1 MRKITI
7 LLTFLFF
14 IGASFANAQTRTISG
29 KVTSADDG
37 MGIPG
42 ATVLVK
48 GTTTGT
54 TTDLDGM
61 YTLNVEPSAEAL
73 VFSFIGMKP
82 VEIALGNYNNI
93 DVVMETESHLMD
105 EVVVTALGISREKKS
120 LGYAVQELDGEAVN
134 RVRSSNVV
142 NSLAGKAT
150 GVDIRQASTMGGSA
164 NILIRGTASLTQNN
178 QALFVIDGVP
188 VDNNNTNED
197 RGTAGSTSNQNDG
210 WGGYDY
216 GNTAMDI
223 NPDDI
228 ESVSILKGAAATALY
243 GSRAAN
249 GVVMITTKK
258 GTTTEAGKKKLGVS
272 INSSVVFSK
281 ADMSTAAHYQNE
293 YGGGY
298 GQFYDNPGGVYN
310 GVEVGE
316 GNFYYGDVLGDG
328 NMNLITPTAEDATW
342 GQKFDPNLMV
352 VQWDALDPNSP
363 RFGEERPW
371 VAGANGLD
379 YFFKTGVKYTNNI
392 AIDGANEYGSFR
404 LSYTNVD
411 ETGILENS
419 EMKKNVI
426 NFAGTYNITKKIS
439 VQANVTYNNTNAQG
453 RFGTGYDGLNPMQS
467 LSQWFQAN
475 VDFKRLDEH
484 YLQSNGD
491 QLSWNSNYWATYDKE
506 GNRVLTGTDHLK
518 PAYADNPF
526 YTRRKN
532 YEDDNRNRIY
542 GYVNAKWEFTD
553 YLNLTARF
561 GLDNYSE
568 EQNERIS
575 VSSVDQSYYA
585 NFRRNYLET
594 NTDLMLNFN
603 KIFGKVS
610 VTALVGSNFNSRQT
624 SSIFT
629 ETVGGLIVPELYTV
643 KNSKSPVAVKEALK
657 LKGSNSLYAQA
668 SVGYNN
674 FLYLEVSGRNDWVS
688 TLPVEHDSYFY
699 PAVSLSLLVN
709 ELGGLKDVSWL
720 SMLKVRGNYAEVG
733 NDAPAYSL
741 ASTYTQNTSW
751 GDYAL
756 FSVNSTLQNPE
767 LKPERTK
774 SWEFGVEANFFQGRV
789 GFDIATYSANSY
801 DQIMP
806 VIVSPT
812 SGVYKRWV
820 NGGEISNKGW
830 EIGITGTPIRT
841 KDWNWDLGVNWWTNK
856 NEVVELYEGVDN
868 LLIYSAWDVSINAQ
882 KGQPYG
888 TIRGTDFVYKDGKR
902 VVDENGY
909 YMRTASDTILGDIN
923 PDWKMG
929 ITSNLSWKNLSLYVL
944 VDFQKGG
951 DIYSVNTKYGQATGL
966 YEETTGPNAAG
977 NEMRNPIVY
986 TTPVYDDEGRLLPIE
1001 SHKGGYEPNT
1011 GGLLFEDAVF
1021 EDGTT
1026 NTMYI
1031 PANRWGRAFYYNN
1044 SPTARYVFDASY
1056 VKLREVALTYRL
1068 PSNLLKNTFIHNV
1081 SFSVIGR
1088 NLWIISKNVDHF
1100 DPEFQ
1105 LSSGNQQ
1112 GIETGSYPT
1121 PRTFGFNVKI
1131 GF

>member
-14 IGASFANAQTRTISG
+14 IGANFANAQTRTISG

-37 MGIPG
+37 LGIPG
-42 ATVLVK
+42 ATVVVK
-48 GTTTGT
+48 GTTQGT
-54 TTDLDGM
+54 TTDLEGL
-61 YTLNVEPSAEAL
+61 YTLNVEPSVEVL
-73 VFSFIGMKP
+73 VFSFVGMTT
-82 VEIALGNYNNI
+82 VDIALGNSNNI
-93 DVVMETESHLMD
+93 DVVLEVEALLMD
-105 EVVVTALGISREKKS
+105 EVIVTALGISREKKS

-142 NSLAGKAT
+142 NSLSGKAT
-150 GVDIRQASTMGGSA
+150 GVDIRQSSTMGGSA

-228 ESVSILKGAAATALY
+228 ESVSILKGAAATVLY

-258 GTTTEAGKKKLGVS
+258 GKTTEAGKKKLGVS
-272 INSSVVFSK
+272 INSSVVFSQ
-281 ADMSTAAHYQNE
+281 ADMSTTAQYQNE

-298 GQFYDNPGGVYN
+298 GQFYENPAGVYN

-316 GNFYYGDVLGDG
+316 GNFYYGDVKGDG
-328 NMNLITPTAEDATW
+328 NMNLITPVAEDASW

-352 VQWDALDPNSP
+352 VQWDALDPDQAN
-363 RFGEERPW
+363 FGEERPW
-371 VAGANGLD
+371 VAGANSLD
-379 YFFKTGVKYTNNI
+379 YFFKTGVKYTNNV
-392 AIDGANEYGSFR
+392 AIDGANEYGTFR

-411 ETGILENS
+411 ETGIIVNS
-419 EMKKNVI
+419 EMKKNII
-426 NFAGTYNITKKIS
+426 NFAGSYNVTDKIS
-439 VQANVTYNNTNAQG
+439 VQANVTYNNTNAKG
-453 RFGTGYDGLNPMQS
+453 RFGTGYDGRNPMQNFG
-467 LSQWFQAN
+467 QWFQSN
-475 VDFKRLDEH
+475 IDFKRLDEH
-484 YLQSNGD
+484 YLRGNGD
-491 QLSWNSNYWATYDKE
+491 QLSWNSNYWATYDSE
-506 GNRVLTGTDHLK
+506 GNRVLAGTDHLK
-518 PAYADNPF
+518 PIYADNAYF
-526 YTRRKN
+526 IRRNN
-532 YEDDNRNRIY
+532 YEDDSRNRIY
-542 GYVNAKWEFTD
+542 GYATAKWEFTD
-553 YLNLTARF
+553 YLNFGVRF

-568 EQNERIS
+568 EQNERIA

-594 NTDLMLNFN
+594 NTDMMLNFN
-603 KIFGKVS
+603 KTIGKIS
-610 VTALVGSNFNSRQT
+610 VTALLGSNFNSRQT

-629 ETVGGLIVPELYTV
+629 QTVGGLVVPGLYTV
-643 KNSKSPVAVKEALK
+643 KNSESPVSVKETLR

-674 FLYLEVSGRNDWVS
+674 FLYLELSGRNDWVS
-688 TLPVEHDSYFY
+688 TLPEEHDSYFY
-699 PAVSLSLLVN
+699 PAASLSLLVN

-720 SMLKVRGNYAEVG
+720 SLLKVRGNYAQVG

-741 ASTYTQNTSW
+741 ISTYTQNTSW
-751 GDYAL
+751 GNYAM

-774 SWEFGVEANFFQGRV
+774 SWEFGIEANFFQSRV
-789 GFDIATYSANSY
+789 GFDIATYSSNSF

-812 SGVYKRWV
+812 SGVYQRYV

-830 EIGITGTPIRT
+830 EVGITGTPIRT

-882 KGQPYG
+882 VGQPYG
-888 TIRGTDFVYKDGKR
+888 TIRGTDYIYTNGKKT
-902 VVDENGY
+902 VDENGY
-909 YMRTASDTILGDIN
+909 YMRTASDTVIGDIN

-929 ITSNLSWKNLSLYVL
+929 ITSNLSWKQLSLFVL

-966 YEETTGPNAAG
+966 YAETAG
-977 NEMRNPIVY
+977 NNDKGIPQRD
-986 TTPVYDDEGRLLPIE
+986 PVED
-1001 SHKGGYEPNT
+1001 GGGINFENT
-1011 GGLLFEDAVF
+1011 VF

-1026 NTMYI
+1026 NDIYVN
-1031 PANRWGRAFYYNN
+1031 ASRWGRAFYYNN

-1068 PSNLLKNTFIHNV
+1068 PTNVLKNTFIHNV
-1081 SFSVIGR
+1081 SFSIIGQ